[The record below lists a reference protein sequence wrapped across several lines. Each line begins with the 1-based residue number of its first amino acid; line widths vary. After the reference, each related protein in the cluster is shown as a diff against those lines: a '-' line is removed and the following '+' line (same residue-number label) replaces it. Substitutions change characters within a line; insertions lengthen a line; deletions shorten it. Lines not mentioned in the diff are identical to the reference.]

1 MSQQGQGDPNQNG
14 SMSMDNFGSMVRVPL
29 AGPSEASLTA
39 PQVDFGSMELANPLQ
54 SGDVLNDFD
63 FDSFLHE
70 DNNEPFDFNVAFPG
84 MEGGEIGAE

>member
-1 MSQQGQGDPNQNG
+1 MPQQGQGDPNQNG
-14 SMSMDNFGSMVRVPL
+14 SMSMDNFGSMVRTLGAPHL
-29 AGPSEASLTA
+29 PPLTA
-39 PQVDFGSMELANPLQ
+39 RQVDFGSMELANPLQ

-70 DNNEPFDFNVAFPG
+70 DNNEPFDFNGAFPG